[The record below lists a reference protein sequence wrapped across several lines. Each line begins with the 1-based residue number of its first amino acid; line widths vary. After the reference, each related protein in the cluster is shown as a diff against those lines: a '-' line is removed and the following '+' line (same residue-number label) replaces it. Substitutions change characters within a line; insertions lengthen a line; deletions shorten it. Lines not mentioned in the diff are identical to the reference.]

1 MPRGRKAVIMLTLKE
16 LRNMVEEAEVQERVP
31 SVRGLLESGA
41 PIVVKE
47 VLSEQT
53 EISVYSNGLVLYRAG
68 NRATVFPLHPCGDYI
83 YDSTM
88 AHIENIKA
96 DFFENENWY
105 IRLLLEGEDR
115 LAKNQDVRIGKKT
128 ISYSCIAEDWGVL
141 AMEDTL
147 LDRLIERDALEEI
160 LVLLTE
166 NQRYVVTRHYLNDVA
181 QKEIAKELGVT
192 NQAVSDMI
200 RKGICRIRREY
211 GLEEK
216 KVKKGGRK

>member
-1 MPRGRKAVIMLTLKE
+1 MLTLKE
-16 LRNMVEEAEVQERVP
+16 LRNMVEEAAVQERVP
-31 SVRGLLESGA
+31 SVRGLLESGV

-47 VLSEQT
+47 MLSGQT
-53 EISVYSNGLVLYRAG
+53 EISVYQNGLVLYRAG
-68 NRATVFPLHPCGDYI
+68 NHATVFPLHPCGDYI
-83 YDSTM
+83 YDSAM

-115 LAKNQDVRIGKKT
+115 LAKNQDVRNGKKT
-128 ISYSCIAEDWGVL
+128 VSYSCIAEDWDVL

-181 QKEIAKELGVT
+181 QKEIARELGVT

-211 GLEEK
+211 GLDGRK
-216 KVKKGGRK
+216 TKKGGRK

>member
-1 MPRGRKAVIMLTLKE
+1 MLTLKE
-16 LRNMVEEAEVQERVP
+16 LRNMVEEAKVEERVP
-31 SVRGLLESGA
+31 SVRGLMESGA

-53 EISVYSNGLVLYRAG
+53 EISVYQNGLVLYRAG

-83 YDSTM
+83 YDSAMT
-88 AHIENIKA
+88 HIENIGA
-96 DFFENENWY
+96 DFLIMRTGISGFCWRVRTGLPKIE
-105 IRLLLEGEDR
+105 
-115 LAKNQDVRIGKKT
+115 DVRIGKKT
-128 ISYSCIAEDWGVL
+128 ISYSCIAEDWDAL

-147 LDRLIERDALEEI
+147 LERLIAREGMEEI

-211 GLEEK
+211 GLDGK
-216 KVKKGGRK
+216 KAKKDGRK